1 MRDGQEAHQGA
12 VLKEIQDF
20 SLVRETP
27 KDDQRVRMR
36 EEVQIYTS
44 LAVLVKVLNVLMFNT
59 KYILTFSF

>member
-44 LAVLVKVLNVLMFNT
+44 LAVLVKVLNDLMFNT